1 MGDVFEFAI
10 PCHPLNPQIRHLLR
24 LVQVA
29 KKNVPIG
36 AFSSF
41 KDVEERWV
49 KTTMREGDPIVDM
62 KLGPK
67 GSPPGLV
74 ANIPKGMRAFT
85 VDVSDPSGVSGFM
98 LPGHRVDLVRYEANE
113 KSQLQRGE
121 TILQNVLVLAAGQVF
136 MRPEEKSLQNR
147 TVILAVL
154 PEQVHILVAARAKGT
169 LSLKLHGHEAA
180 QGERRVAGASS
191 EFGVGANDAKGGTA
205 EQVQA
210 GEESEA
216 GDHRSTA
223 APDKDL
229 TTEEVVARSVASVAV
244 IRGKNSTGS
253 GFLVKPGI
261 LATNAH
267 VVARERIQD
276 LHVNFPS
283 APESARGT
291 LVCEL
296 VYEDSVRDLALLS
309 IESNLRPLRV
319 EDHYQFRPGQEVT
332 VIGTPGLPDGVL
344 IENAI
349 SRGVMS
355 SKIED
360 RGRMFYQLN
369 VSINPGNSG
378 GPVLNPKGWV
388 VGVATAAWK
397 SREALALC
405 IPSEDLERAVKAAEA
420 RTAGERQQVLAIHTT
435 RGLLLDLDDLGSAY
449 YVLANG
455 YTEGLGEAVR
465 SGQDLRSANWEGR
478 KFLDEKLRPLEDFV
492 KAFYARLTSVCADSS
507 VPTQVRL
514 DIADLWSNCL
524 KIRDQL
530 YSPSD
535 DFRDQLTRIRG
546 LGLIHAKKIK
556 ELKDVL
562 RID

>member
-1 MGDVFEFAI
+1 MAI
-10 PCHPLNPQIRHLLR
+10 LLSV
-24 LVQVA
+24 LFTLQS
-29 KKNVPIG
+29 K
-36 AFSSF
+36 
-41 KDVEERWV
+41 
-49 KTTMREGDPIVDM
+49 VDGT
-62 KLGPK
+62 LGPK
-67 GSPPGLV
+67 GTPPGLV
-74 ANIPKGMRAFT
+74 ANVPKGMRAFA
-85 VDVSDPSGVSGFM
+85 VEVNEQPAVSGFI
-98 LPGHRVDLVRYEANE
+98 LPGHRVDVEWYESKE
-113 KSQLQRGE
+113 KTPEQRGE

-136 MRPEEKSLQNR
+136 TRQEEKSLQNR
-147 TVILAVL
+147 TVTLAVF
-154 PEQVHILVAARAKGT
+154 PEQVHILLAAKAKGT
-169 LSLKLHGHEAA
+169 LSLKLHGHEAP
-180 QGERRVAGASS
+180 QGERRVACASS

-210 GEESEA
+210 GEGSEA

-253 GFLVKPGI
+253 GFLVKPGV

-267 VVARERIQD
+267 VVEREQIQD
-276 LHVNFPS
+276 LRVNFPS
-283 APESARGT
+283 APRSARGP
-291 LVCEL
+291 LACEL
-296 VYEDSVRDLALLS
+296 VYEDSMRDLALLS

-332 VIGTPGLPDGVL
+332 VIGTPGLPNGVL

-388 VGVATAAWK
+388 VGIATATAK
-397 SREALALC
+397 SREALAMC

-420 RTAGERQQVLAIHTT
+420 RPAGERQQVLAIHTT
-435 RGLLLDLDDLGSAY
+435 RGLLLDLDDLGGAY
-449 YVLANG
+449 YFLANA
-455 YTEGLGEAVR
+455 YTESLVEAVR